1 MKFFGIFKDFLV
13 NEWPDAERDISPAEF
28 FCEFLCQK
36 FRVASC
42 NEDGSVLQSKL
53 TTGKVPSV
61 NDLDFIKEYIQFF
74 AFWDFGFYIFQ

>member
-13 NEWPDAERDISPAEF
+13 NEWPYAERDISPAEF

-42 NEDGSVLQSKL
+42 NEDGSVLQSK
-53 TTGKVPSV
+53 
-61 NDLDFIKEYIQFF
+61 
-74 AFWDFGFYIFQ
+74 